1 MAFKKKSHFRK
12 HNQINQIS
20 TGREKKG
27 VSVTDKLDMSQ
38 VTVATRKRKRMKSKQ
53 IQKLEATLTEAW
65 YLLVDQED

>member
-12 HNQINQIS
+12 RNQINQIS